1 VPLAAIQVVSAQQA
15 EALGEHG
22 VTDIDGLVNT
32 SVDDLVEFLDV
43 SLDEAENI
51 LAAARSVI
59 EIRERSLQPA
69 ETEGETAVA
78 EGEAVATAV
87 EAEAEAEVAEPD
99 AESSEDTTAAGYDEA
114 VEHGVPF
121 SAEETIRAEYS
132 ADPVALT
139 EADPMTVDELL
150 LQDAGRDLR
159 PDVIT
164 PAPDVTSL
172 AAADLATEF
181 EAEEDEVAASAEGK
195 TESPSN
201 ETSSALESSSDEK
214 AATDESF
221 KDEKQ

>member
-1 VPLAAIQVVSAQQA
+1 MSCVGHIASFTETAAA
-15 EALGEHG
+15 
-22 VTDIDGLVNT
+22 T
-32 SVDDLVEFLDV
+32 S
-43 SLDEAENI
+43 DEA
-51 LAAARSVI
+51 A
-59 EIRERSLQPA
+59 
-69 ETEGETAVA
+69 
-78 EGEAVATAV
+78 GEATT
-87 EAEAEAEVAEPD
+87 E
-99 AESSEDTTAAGYDEA
+99 AESSEDPTAEGYDEA

-132 ADPVALT
+132 ADPVSLT

-181 EAEEDEVAASAEGK
+181 EAEEDEVAASAGSEAK
-195 TESPSN
+195 SPSN